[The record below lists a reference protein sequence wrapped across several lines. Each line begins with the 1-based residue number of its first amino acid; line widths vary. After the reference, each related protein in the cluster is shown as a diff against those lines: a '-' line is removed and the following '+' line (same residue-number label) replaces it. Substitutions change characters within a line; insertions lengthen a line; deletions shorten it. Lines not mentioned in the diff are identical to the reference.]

1 MSEIENPP
9 VAVSEQMPAGSSIPV
24 DRIAELYNGEIFTE
38 ETAEVARR
46 RIHWMCSQCE
56 GESVLDIGCSQGITC
71 LLLAREGMS
80 VTGLDS
86 HPEAMAYARN
96 ATKGEIAAVQ
106 DRIRW
111 IEGDLADLDIEA
123 RFDTLLMGEVI
134 EHQALPPRFLARAL
148 QFAKPGAR
156 IVLTTPFGL
165 YPHPDHKVSLFP
177 RDLASMAQH
186 LAIDIELLD
195 VTDGYMRLVAR
206 APGRA
211 GGGGLLPIAQTLL
224 VTTEQATL
232 ASQGELYER
241 LSVRG
246 ELLKKRTET
255 IKSLQKQLADSL
267 KGTKSAEATTAAKLA
282 TLERERARAADA
294 YAEQRAEVE
303 SLRSRVKTLTLREAE
318 LEAGLADLTR
328 REKALQSE
336 WTIASDGFARREQEL
351 GNELALV
358 WAAQESE
365 NQLSEQLRQ
374 QVEQLGQEVQRSERQ
389 ARVSRLVAEHQS
401 RSATRLS
408 IGLRRFAERGRTSVL
423 RQDAA
428 VQATRNSVAY
438 RVGACIAAG
447 VRSPKALL
455 RMPIALVGLASELR
469 QRRREQDTSIE
480 PKAAEQL
487 VDRFVEH
494 YQAGGVPA
502 VVAALES
509 IRLPGGE
516 SAQMCTNLSQY
527 LRGQAPEPAAQL
539 AREAYLRDPVPTRA
553 RWAAFR
559 LFDAGHLQEPA
570 ALLAVLPGAGELSQA
585 ERRKA
590 TTVIAQAGWVDNP
603 PATTIPRSA
612 AHKPLK
618 GTVLVVTGS
627 PTGHPAG
634 SSAAHA
640 LETFSALR
648 RKRVSVTSLAAPTGG
663 ALRLAPQLQGGGQL
677 TEDANAIRFAK
688 LREAA
693 RNLPPD
699 AYLDEATQLIKAAA
713 VESGSAAICAVADA
727 DFALPALRAAR
738 ALGVPFIYDMQA
750 PAETR
755 RIWKVADADLTERF
769 QLGLSLEAH
778 VAREAD
784 HVYVANAALLAHLLS
799 NGVAPERV
807 SILAVGVDLRN
818 LPSSTADAPLRAPN
832 GPLVLAYAGPI
843 GSIDGLDLLVE
854 AVALLAAQ
862 GIDCEARLVGDG
874 PAREVVKQLAEERG
888 VAAKMKLL
896 GQKPSEYS
904 LRRLAAADVAV
915 FPLRSA
921 GAFDLACPIE
931 MIQCMGMGVPVVAAD
946 GVAMALEIVDG
957 VTGRL
962 FRAGDS
968 AHLARVLTEL
978 AQQPEQAR
986 AIGLGGRE
994 YVKHEHSLDAYCRQV
1009 RADLQ
1014 RLTRVP
1020 DDGEAGADTD
1030 ADALPTESAHD
1041 NGESGDEMTAAFASG
1056 GCAVVVERVRRRYGR
1071 DQRGAA
1077 GELLR
1082 IGRLLRESGVEDA
1095 ELPLA
1100 AAAAECRGDDATLRA
1115 WFWAAQR
1122 AKDFP
1127 TACEV
1132 ILKIEAL
1139 YGDSPSMRQQEML
1152 ERLHKSPA
1160 YLLTVLRE
1168 ARPAN
1173 VDVIPKT
1180 AKRLCYVLH
1189 NTLPYSSGGYATRSH
1204 GVAGGI
1210 RDAGW
1215 DVIVLSRPGFPLDI
1229 VPELTAADV
1238 APIDSIDGISYV
1250 RTLQPLRVGLSA
1262 RTYILASADAIE
1274 AQLREHRPELV
1285 LAASNHVTALP
1296 ALIAARRLGIPFVYE
1311 VRGLWEVTRMSR
1323 DTDFQDTANFHIQK
1337 VLEGSVAQMADYVF
1351 TLTEPMREELVAR
1364 GVPIDHIDLLP
1375 NSCDPQRF
1383 VPMPRDAVLAAR
1395 LGILEGIPVI
1405 GYIGTFVDYEGL
1417 EDLAAACALLKAR
1430 GAIFRLMLVGNENA
1444 SGQERG
1450 PITAQIV
1457 EIAEQT
1463 GYSDWLILPGRVAY
1477 EEVES
1482 YYSLIDIA
1490 PFPRKPWPVC
1500 EMVSPMK
1507 PLEALAMEKAVVVS
1521 SVRALV
1527 EMIRHHETGLVFDK
1541 GNVVSLADTLEQLI
1555 DDNALQQRLGQA
1567 GRDWVQ
1573 RERTWTQIGLLFDR
1587 IGRELVNRNNLE

>member
-1 MSEIENPP
+1 MSEVESPSTE
-9 VAVSEQMPAGSSIPV
+9 VSEQMSAGFSIPV
-24 DRIAELYNGEIFTE
+24 DRISELYNGEIFTE
-38 ETAEVARR
+38 ETADVARR

-86 HPEAMAYARN
+86 HPEAMAYART
-96 ATKGEIAAVQ
+96 ATKRETTAVQ

-111 IEGDLADLDIEA
+111 IEGDLADLEIEA

-134 EHQALPPRFLARAL
+134 EHQALPQRFLARAL

-177 RDLASMAQH
+177 RHLASMAQQ
-186 LAIDIELLD
+186 LAIDIDVLD

-211 GGGGLLPIAQTLL
+211 GGGGQLPLAQALLI
-224 VTTEQATL
+224 TTEHAAL

-241 LSVRG
+241 LSVRS

-255 IKSLQKQLADSL
+255 IKSLQKQIADSL
-267 KGTKSAEATTAAKLA
+267 KATKSAEATTSAKLA
-282 TLERERARAADA
+282 TLARERARAEEA
-294 YAEQRAEVE
+294 YTQQCTEVE
-303 SLRSRVKTLTLREAE
+303 SLRARIKTLTGRAAE
-318 LEAGLADLTR
+318 LEAGLADL
-328 REKALQSE
+328 
-336 WTIASDGFARREQEL
+336 ARREQEL
-351 GNELALV
+351 SNELALV
-358 WAAQESE
+358 RAAQESE
-365 NQLSEQLRQ
+365 NQLSGQLRQ
-374 QVEQLGQEVQRSERQ
+374 QIIGLGEVAQQSERR
-389 ARVSRLVAEHQS
+389 ARAFRLVGEHQS
-401 RSATRLS
+401 RCAARLS
-408 IGLRRFAERGRTSVL
+408 IGLRRFAERSRATVF

-428 VQATRNSVAY
+428 VQATRSSIAY

-469 QRRREQDTSIE
+469 QRRREQATSVD
-480 PKAAEQL
+480 PKAAETL
-487 VDRFVEH
+487 LDRFLNH
-494 YQAGGVPA
+494 YQAGGVAA
-502 VVAALES
+502 VIEALDS
-509 IRLPGGE
+509 SRLPGGE
-516 SAQMCTNLSQY
+516 SAQMCMNLSQH
-527 LRGQAPEPAAQL
+527 LMAQAPEPAAQL
-539 AREAYLRDPVPTRA
+539 AREAYLRDPVPARA

-570 ALLAVLPGAGELSQA
+570 ALLATLPAAGALSQP

-590 TTVIAQAGWVDNP
+590 STVTTYAGWVENLP
-603 PATTIPRSA
+603 TTTVPRSA
-612 AHKPLK
+612 GHKLLK
-618 GTVLVVTGS
+618 GTLLVVTGS

-634 SSAAHA
+634 PSVAHA

-648 RKRVSVTSLAAPTGG
+648 RKRVSVTHLGG
-663 ALRLAPQLQGGGQL
+663 PSSGGPRLAPQSQDSEKA

-693 RNLPPD
+693 RSLPPD
-699 AYLDEATQLIKAAA
+699 GYLDEATQLIKAAA
-713 VESGSAAICAVADA
+713 VESGSAVICAVADA
-727 DFALPALRAAR
+727 DFGLPALRAAR
-738 ALGVPFIYDMQA
+738 ALGVPFVYDMQA

-755 RIWKVADADLTERF
+755 RVWKVGDADLTERF
-769 QLGLSLEAH
+769 QLGLGVEAH
-778 VAREAD
+778 IAREAD

-799 NGVAPERV
+799 SGVAPERL
-807 SILAVGVDLRN
+807 SILSVGIDLRN
-818 LPSSTADAPLRAPN
+818 LPTLTADAPLRAPS

-843 GSIDGLDLLVE
+843 GSIDGLDLLID

-874 PAREVVKQLAEERG
+874 PARDALKQLAGERG
-888 VAAKMKLL
+888 VAAKVKLL
-896 GQKPSEYS
+896 GQKPSEYA
-904 LRRLAAADVAV
+904 LRRLAAADLAV
-915 FPLRSA
+915 FPRRCA
-921 GAFDLACPIE
+921 GAFDMACPIE
-931 MIQCMGMGVPVVAAD
+931 MIQCMGIGVPVIASD
-946 GVAMALEIVDG
+946 GVGMALEIVDG

-968 AHLARVLTEL
+968 AHLARVLIEL

-986 AIGLGGRE
+986 ALGVSGRE
-994 YVKHEHSLDAYCRQV
+994 YVKREHSLDAYCRQV
-1009 RADLQ
+1009 RADLA
-1014 RLTRVP
+1014 RLAR
-1020 DDGEAGADTD
+1020 DQNGGAADAGRDLEAD
-1030 ADALPTESAHD
+1030 ADGSPTESVLGG
-1041 NGESGDEMTAAFASG
+1041 GESGDEMTTIFASD
-1056 GCAVVVERVRRRYGR
+1056 GCAAVVERVRRRYGR

-1095 ELPLA
+1095 EFPLA
-1100 AAAAECRGDDATLRA
+1100 SAAAEYWSDDATLRA

-1139 YGDSPSMRQQEML
+1139 YGASPSVRQREML
-1152 ERLHKSPA
+1152 ERLKKSPA
-1160 YLLTVLRE
+1160 YLLTVLHE
-1168 ARPAN
+1168 ARPAK
-1173 VDVIPKT
+1173 VDAIRKT

-1215 DVIVLSRPGFPLDI
+1215 NVVVFSRPGFPLDI
-1229 VPELTAADV
+1229 VPELTEADV
-1238 APIDSIDGISYV
+1238 APIDSVDGISYV
-1250 RTLQPLRVGLSA
+1250 RTLEPLRVGLSP

-1274 AQLREHRPELV
+1274 ARLREFRPELV
-1285 LAASNHVTALP
+1285 MAASNHVTALP
-1296 ALIAARRLGIPFVYE
+1296 ALIASRRLGIPFVYE

-1337 VLEGSVAQMADYVF
+1337 VLEGSVAQLADYVF

-1364 GVPIDHIDLLP
+1364 GVPADHIDLLP

-1383 VPMPRDAVLAAR
+1383 VPTPRDAVLAAR
-1395 LGILEGIPVI
+1395 LGLPEGTPVI
-1405 GYIGTFVDYEGL
+1405 GYVGTFVDYEGL

-1430 GAIFRLMLVGNENA
+1430 GVTFRLMLVGNENA

-1450 PITAQIV
+1450 PITAEVV
-1457 EIAEQT
+1457 EIAEQA
-1463 GYSDWLILPGRVAY
+1463 GYVNWLILPGRVAH
-1477 EEVES
+1477 EEVEC
-1482 YYSLIDIA
+1482 YYSLIDVA

-1527 EMIRHHETGLVFDK
+1527 EMIGHGETGMVFEK
-1541 GNVVSLADTLEQLI
+1541 GNIESLADTLEQLI
-1555 DDNALQQRLGQA
+1555 GDPEIRERLGRA
-1567 GRDWVQ
+1567 GRDWVK
-1573 RERTWTQIGLLFDR
+1573 RERTWDQIGHRFNENCSSMLADLSR
-1587 IGRELVNRNNLE
+1587 AH